1 MMSRVVGAHWHEL
14 AATGYIGLILLLIT
28 SFTGEDKEDDDD
40 DYDDDDDLGDLEDD
54 IDRQSLFWST
64 GTICSSPVGLTV
76 SGDSPILSLCHICC
90 QNLNSNQTN
99 SCKTV
104 AITVIFSVKIIYIQ

>member
-76 SGDSPILSLCHICC
+76 SGDSPIIAIMSYFLSKFEL
-90 QNLNSNQTN
+90 
-99 SCKTV
+99 
-104 AITVIFSVKIIYIQ
+104 

>member
-1 MMSRVVGAHWHEL
+1 MSRVVGAHWHEL

-28 SFTGEDKEDDDD
+28 SFTGEDKEDDG
-40 DYDDDDDLGDLEDD
+40 YDDDDDDDDHLDDLEDD

-76 SGDSPILSLCHICC
+76 SGDSSIIAIMSYFLSKFEL
-90 QNLNSNQTN
+90 
-99 SCKTV
+99 
-104 AITVIFSVKIIYIQ
+104 

>member
-28 SFTGEDKEDDDD
+28 SFTGEDKVDNADD
-40 DYDDDDDLGDLEDD
+40 DDDDDLDDLEDD

-76 SGDSPILSLCHICC
+76 SGDSSIIAIMSYFLSKFEL
-90 QNLNSNQTN
+90 
-99 SCKTV
+99 
-104 AITVIFSVKIIYIQ
+104 

>member
-1 MMSRVVGAHWHEL
+1 MSRVVGAHWHEL

-28 SFTGEDKEDDDD
+28 SFTGEDKVDNADD
-40 DYDDDDDLGDLEDD
+40 DDDDDLDDLEDD

-76 SGDSPILSLCHICC
+76 SGDSSIIAIVSYFLSKFEL
-90 QNLNSNQTN
+90 
-99 SCKTV
+99 
-104 AITVIFSVKIIYIQ
+104 

>member
-1 MMSRVVGAHWHEL
+1 MSRVVGAHWHEL

-28 SFTGEDKEDDDD
+28 SFTGEDKVDNADD
-40 DYDDDDDLGDLEDD
+40 DDDDDLDDLEDD

-76 SGDSPILSLCHICC
+76 SGDSPIIAIVSYFLSKFEL
-90 QNLNSNQTN
+90 
-99 SCKTV
+99 
-104 AITVIFSVKIIYIQ
+104 